1 MKGPYVKYW
10 HPARDGEAQRG
21 KAGKKDQCGLAVP
34 QNTGGCARE
43 GEGRETDKP
52 ETEMQKQPQ
61 KEETRRVET
70 LLPPSLE
77 ALPGGPQQRGWE
89 EAPRP
94 ELPGQLR
101 GRRKPF
107 QTGGWVWKCQVASR
121 VAMATQTKRGAEKRL
136 GQRPRRGPSCWWSLG
151 KPRLSLLDRSSGMVM
166 DCQPFR
172 GACRFSSIQGLGPP
186 LLLTCLSLNSAVPA
200 PEGTKNTTRFH
211 QPELTS

>member
-1 MKGPYVKYW
+1 MKYW

-21 KAGKKDQCGLAVP
+21 KAGKEDQRGLAEP

-77 ALPGGPQQRGWE
+77 ALPGGPQQLGWE
-89 EAPRP
+89 QAPGP
-94 ELPGQLR
+94 ELLGQLR

-107 QTGGWVWKCQVASR
+107 QTGGWVWKCQVASL
-121 VAMATQTKRGAEKRL
+121 VAMATETKRGAEKRL

-151 KPRLSLLDRSSGMVM
+151 SPGS
-166 DCQPFR
+166 PYWT
-172 GACRFSSIQGLGPP
+172 GAQG
-186 LLLTCLSLNSAVPA
+186 C
-200 PEGTKNTTRFH
+200 
-211 QPELTS
+211 